1 MPLLMVAL
9 SLLPLWLST
18 LNDGSVKKV
27 AVIDQTGIYAPLL
40 KSTDLYQ
47 FQIIGEQEENKIES
61 QVGKDIF
68 AILHITGDLYENPN
82 AVSITSEKQIPQELQ
97 AIIERTLNEKVTQQK
112 LDALSSSKNID
123 SEAIARVRSIVEE
136 GSSVSLKTMRLGGDG
151 SVSEP
156 PRSLPPLSG

>member
-47 FQIIGEQEENKIES
+47 FQIIGEQDENKIES

-82 AVSITSEKQIPQELQ
+82 AVSITSEN
-97 AIIERTLNEKVTQQK
+97 RF
-112 LDALSSSKNID
+112 
-123 SEAIARVRSIVEE
+123 
-136 GSSVSLKTMRLGGDG
+136 
-151 SVSEP
+151 
-156 PRSLPPLSG
+156 PRNCRQ